1 MHENADGRF
10 KQSSQVMDLLDSF
23 AAYNRIV
30 IKGKKMVVATLFH
43 KLCCD
48 VMQRAL
54 GGINH

>member
-10 KQSSQVMDLLDSF
+10 KLSSQVMDLLDSF

-43 KLCCD
+43 
-48 VMQRAL
+48 
-54 GGINH
+54 

>member
-1 MHENADGRF
+1 
-10 KQSSQVMDLLDSF
+10 MDLLDSF
-23 AAYNRIV
+23 DAYNRIV